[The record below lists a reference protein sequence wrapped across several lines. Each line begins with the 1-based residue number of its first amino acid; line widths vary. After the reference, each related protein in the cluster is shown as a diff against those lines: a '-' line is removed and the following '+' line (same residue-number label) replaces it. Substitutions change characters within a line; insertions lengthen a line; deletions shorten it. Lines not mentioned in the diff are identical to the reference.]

1 MIIVINM
8 CKLKEQVDL
17 LTILQNKTLVNM
29 DSLEEVLVELEDLAV
44 MQVISIMPKMK
55 QQEDKASIIGTL
67 LKKKK
72 MGYLINNQH

>member
-1 MIIVINM
+1 M